1 MTLVSR
7 QLATVTQLPL
17 HDPPCANGLVGSSAP
32 MCDVARQ
39 IRRAAGSDIPV
50 CISGESG
57 TGKELVARA
66 IHEGSSRRRG
76 PFVAVNCAAIP
87 DSLHEAE
94 LFGHERG
101 AFTGAVQTHKG
112 RFEQANGGTLFLDEL
127 GEMSP
132 STQASLLR
140 TLQEKTIRRVGGT
153 VEIPIDFRIVCAT
166 HRNLKKEVAER
177 RFREDLYFRLFVYPI
192 DLVPLRERADDIPA
206 LVEHFLERLGGASA
220 SVSPE
225 AMVALRQYT
234 FPGNV
239 RELQNIVHRSLVS
252 TDGARIE
259 LSDLPREVRRLS
271 MISDLRKPSIP
282 VPPAREPGLL
292 SLREL
297 ESRAIRG
304 ALEASGGSVGKAA
317 KMLGI
322 GRATLYRRLAEE
334 AQPRDAAARPA
345 PVERRFAVQPAP
357 RDVGMLPPPSAPPAR
372 VVDDAAD
379 AAAPGALR

>member
-1 MTLVSR
+1 
-7 QLATVTQLPL
+7 
-17 HDPPCANGLVGSSAP
+17 
-32 MCDVARQ
+32 MCDVARH

-66 IHEGSSRRRG
+66 IHEGSARRRG

-101 AFTGAVQTHKG
+101 AFTGATQLHKG

-140 TLQEKTIRRVGGT
+140 TLQERTIRRVGGT
-153 VEIPIDFRIVCAT
+153 AEVPVDVRIVCAT
-166 HRNLKKEVAER
+166 HRNLKREVAER

-192 DLVPLRERADDIPA
+192 ELCPLRERAEDVPL
-206 LVEHFLERLGGASA
+206 LVTYFLERLGGPTASI
-220 SVSPE
+220 SPE
-225 AMVALRQYT
+225 AMTALRQYT

-252 TDGARIE
+252 TDGGRIE

-271 MISDLRKPSIP
+271 MISDLRRPSIP
-282 VPPAREPGLL
+282 LPPAREPGLL

-297 ESRAIRG
+297 ETQAIRG

-334 AQPRDAAARPA
+334 AQPRDREQPSARIRVGHVAAS
-345 PVERRFAVQPAP
+345 AP
-357 RDVGMLPPPSAPPAR
+357 RDGMLPPASAVRA
-372 VVDDAAD
+372 VDKDGAAS
-379 AAAPGALR
+379 GAER